1 MDALDAVIENQG
13 WTPSTTLDLLRRF
26 INGRGLNA
34 ECARFLQS
42 IADAEN
48 EGEPTAGIQVE
59 PTPAGETLRLVVDLS
74 FGQGTVDGHHIR
86 ASVHNAISHFAAEGA
101 ITPDDDD
108 HAMLESWSVTVATG
122 EEA

>member
-1 MDALDAVIENQG
+1 MDALDVIIENQG
-13 WTPSTTLDLLRRF
+13 WMPSTTLDLLRRF

-48 EGEPTAGIQVE
+48 EGEPTADIQVE
-59 PTPAGETLRLVVDLS
+59 PKSAGHALRLALDMS
-74 FGQGTVDGHHIR
+74 FGEGIVDAHHVR
-86 ASVHNAISHFAAEGA
+86 MSVHTAVSQFAAEGA

-108 HAMLESWSVTVATG
+108 HAALETWSVTVATA